1 MKDYERAKFRT
12 ENKNAAAQIMGSRNV
27 EAKHRKENPY
37 VLSEN

>member
-1 MKDYERAKFRT
+1 MSEQNLEQKT
-12 ENKNAAAQIMGSRNV
+12 KNAAAQIMGSRNV